1 MNEAIGTTANVAAR
15 VDRVIDDAIGTKR
28 IVGAVVLVARN
39 GALVHHRAAGFADRE
54 AGRPM
59 TEDTIFRFA
68 SISKPLTSTAALALI
83 DRGKMRL
90 DDPVTRFLPEF
101 QPKLPDGGEPQI
113 LIRDLLTHTSG
124 LGYASMQPPD
134 GPYAAAR
141 ISDGLDQ
148 PGVKMEEN
156 LRRLVSVPLHFEPGT
171 AWMYGMSTDVLGWAV
186 ARAHG
191 GTLGEAISDH
201 VSSPLG
207 MKDTGFRV
215 TDPARLSV
223 SYADGEDEPVRMQD
237 LDHVVPM
244 PDRGGQ
250 LTFSPARN
258 LDETSYHSGGAGMVG
273 TAPDFIRLL
282 EALRTGGGTILKPA
296 TVEQASRNQIGDLPR
311 TGPRDAGWRF
321 GLLSSIL
328 DDPVTAATPQS
339 VGTLQWGGV
348 YGHQWFVD
356 RPAGLS
362 VAIFT
367 NTAVHGLFAFP
378 PLVRDAIYGV
388 GQA

>member
-1 MNEAIGTTANVAAR
+1 MNEAIRATANIAGR
-15 VDRVIDDAIGTKR
+15 VDRTIDEAISAKR
-28 IVGAVVLVARN
+28 IVGTVVLVARN

-68 SISKPLTSTAALALI
+68 SISKPLTSAAALALI
-83 DRGKMRL
+83 ERGKMNL

-101 QPKLPDGGEPQI
+101 RPKLPDGREPQI
-113 LIRDLLTHTSG
+113 LIRHLLTHTSG
-124 LGYASMQPPD
+124 LGYASLQPPN
-134 GPYAAAR
+134 GPYATAR

-156 LRRLVSVPLHFEPGT
+156 LRRLASVPLHFEPGT

-191 GTLGEAISDH
+191 GTLGDAIAQY
-201 VSSPLG
+201 VSGPLG

-215 TDPARLSV
+215 TDPKRLSV
-223 SYADGEDEPVRMQD
+223 AYGDGEAEPVRMQD
-237 LDHVVPM
+237 IDHVVPM
-244 PDRGGQ
+244 PDRAGQ

-282 EALRTGGGTILKPA
+282 EAFRTGGGAILKPE
-296 TVEQASRNQIGDLPR
+296 TVEMASRNQIGDLPR
-311 TGPRDAGWRF
+311 PGPRDAGWRF
-321 GLLSSIL
+321 GFVSSIL
-328 DDPVTAATPQS
+328 ADPAAAATPQS
-339 VGTLQWGGV
+339 AGTLQWGGV

-356 RPAGLS
+356 KTAGLS
-362 VAIFT
+362 VVIFT
-367 NTAVHGLFAFP
+367 NTAVHGLMAFP
-378 PLVRDAIYGV
+378 PAVRDAIYGA
-388 GQA
+388 G